1 VKAQAFDYAFLR
13 FRSARFGREALAKL
27 AASTDAAVS
36 EPAKR
41 AQKLTSRYSADA
53 ITNNGEA
60 PFSHAKVY
68 PAGALLP
75 ETFKSQAWTRDNALR
90 EDCFFGGAVCT
101 LYLRDIDGDGRPE
114 VLVVGQFG
122 RLIVFQEG
130 ADGVWAPVGAYDH
143 ANCEGVSAA
152 LQAGEGTPVK
162 QRLPD
167 LQVGPQRLNFTGAGD
182 CAPTKPTPEVKP
194 APVAPSTPV
203 LSPAFAKP

>member
-36 EPAKR
+36 EPAKK
-41 AQKLTSRYSADA
+41 AQKLTSPYLADA
-53 ITNNGEA
+53 LIKSGEA

-68 PAGALLP
+68 PAGAVLP
-75 ETFKSQAWTRDNALR
+75 ESFKVQAWTRENPGV

-101 LYLRDIDGDGRPE
+101 VYLRDIDGDGRAE
-114 VLVVGQFG
+114 VLTDAWS
-122 RLIVFQEG
+122 LTVFVQG
-130 ADGVWAPVGAYDH
+130 SDGVWAAVGTYDNI
-143 ANCEGVSAA
+143 NCDGVKAA
-152 LQAGEGTPVK
+152 LQAGEGAAAK

-167 LQVGPQRLNFTGAGD
+167 LQVGPQRLHFTGAGD
-182 CAPTKPTPEVKP
+182 CVPTKPKPETKP

-203 LSPAFAKP
+203 LSPAFARP